1 MPLARKMD
9 EKLVNFSIQT
19 ARDGAWRF
27 AQRLSLA
34 EDRALMIALRDQDV
48 CFLGGCL
55 VRPNQRL

>member
-1 MPLARKMD
+1 MD

-34 EDRALMIALRDQDV
+34 EDRALMIALRNQDV